1 MPQNHLDIR
10 GAFAANYAKPEVY
23 HVDSDHDGKPEV
35 ECPLWQ
41 LRYYRMATLLAPV
54 DSREVL
60 RCDHCDLVQFRTAN
74 NLCRRCKTSFDEE
87 PEPIITMP
95 VAQPV
100 AVAEPGSRPLSV
112 AGAIRALRTRA
123 GLSQRQL
130 AQRMNV
136 PRTYVSKIENEKACP
151 TLSSMQRLADALNVT
166 VCDLLRNGE
175 PSLEDQ
181 IRQLQGDEFIAEL
194 IPYLRKLNSV
204 QWTSI
209 LNEIRAMTVQPRR
222 TA

>member
-1 MPQNHLDIR
+1 
-10 GAFAANYAKPEVY
+10 
-23 HVDSDHDGKPEV
+23 
-35 ECPLWQ
+35 
-41 LRYYRMATLLAPV
+41 MATLLAPV
-54 DSREVL
+54 DSREVI
-60 RCDHCDLVQFRTAN
+60 RCDHCNLVQFRTAN
-74 NLCRRCKTSFDEE
+74 NLCRKCKTSYDEE
-87 PEPIITMP
+87 PEPVITMP
-95 VAQPV
+95 IAQPAP
-100 AVAEPGSRPLSV
+100 AVEPGNRPLSV
-112 AGAIRALRTRA
+112 AGAIRSLRTRA

-130 AQRMNV
+130 ALRMNV

-194 IPYLRKLNSV
+194 IPYLHKLNSV

-209 LNEIRAMTVQPRR
+209 LNEIRALTMQTRR